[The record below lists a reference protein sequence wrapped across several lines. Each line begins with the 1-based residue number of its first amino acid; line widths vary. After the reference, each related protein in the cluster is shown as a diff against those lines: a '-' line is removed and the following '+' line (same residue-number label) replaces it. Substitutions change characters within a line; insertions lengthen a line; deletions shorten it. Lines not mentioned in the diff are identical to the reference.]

1 MSRMLS
7 GFDLIRLEEKLRNE
21 VSEKFGST
29 VWDSKELVGSDTYE
43 MDMRSWRRMMS
54 TGHTPLTRSTNFAVP
69 SFSAMIGSVY
79 GSHSNNL
86 SPRLTLAPFLT
97 NSFVP

>member
-29 VWDSKELVGSDTYE
+29 VWDSKELVGSDVYE

-54 TGHTPLTRSTNFAVP
+54 LVIHQQQDQQEGVWIIEGI
-69 SFSAMIGSVY
+69 MILLLEIVVM
-79 GSHSNNL
+79 L
-86 SPRLTLAPFLT
+86 E
-97 NSFVP
+97 

>member
-29 VWDSKELVGSDTYE
+29 VWDSKELVGSDAYE
-43 MDMRSWRRMMS
+43 MDIRSWRRMIRTFDCNGS
-54 TGHTPLTRSTNFAVP
+54 FTLDGWRESERSN
-69 SFSAMIGSVY
+69 
-79 GSHSNNL
+79 
-86 SPRLTLAPFLT
+86 
-97 NSFVP
+97 

>member
-29 VWDSKELVGSDTYE
+29 VWDSKELVGSDAYE
-43 MDMRSWRRMMS
+43 MDIRSWRRMMS
-54 TGHTPLTRSTNFAVP
+54 TGHTPTTRSTRRCLDNRRYHDTVVGNSGYAGV
-69 SFSAMIGSVY
+69 
-79 GSHSNNL
+79 
-86 SPRLTLAPFLT
+86 RL
-97 NSFVP
+97 

>member
-29 VWDSKELVGSDTYE
+29 VWDSKELVGSDAYE
-43 MDMRSWRRMMS
+43 MDIR
-54 TGHTPLTRSTNFAVP
+54 
-69 SFSAMIGSVY
+69 
-79 GSHSNNL
+79 
-86 SPRLTLAPFLT
+86 
-97 NSFVP
+97 